1 MPTTN
6 ARAVE
11 PPPPWSSNVSLLLE
25 QLKENPSRL
34 FINGKFVDAHDGAT
48 FDVENPATGQVIA
61 RAAAG
66 SAPDIDAAVRAARR
80 AFDEGPWSTMPPT
93 ERARLLWRLS
103 DAIEARAEELAL
115 LETLDNGMPYTMA
128 LGVALP
134 MAIEALRY
142 CSGWPTKL
150 AGDTLPSSAPGEWH
164 TYTLRQPIGVVGAIS
179 AWNFPISM
187 ACGKLAAALA
197 AGCTVVLKPAE
208 QTPLTAAR
216 LGEIIRDVGF
226 PDGVVNIVSGFG
238 KTAGQA
244 LVDHPLVD
252 KISFTGSTVTG
263 KSILAASTRD
273 LKRVSLELGGKSP
286 NIIFAD
292 ADMERAIEAAAMG
305 IFFNTGQVCVAR
317 SRLFVQKQAFDKV
330 VEGVAGFVE
339 RLKVGDGLLPDTMLG
354 PVVSRVQQDRV
365 RRYIDIGRQEGEIVA
380 GGKRLDGPGYFVQPT
395 VVAGTRPDS
404 QLMREE
410 IFGPVVC
417 VVPFSAD
424 DLGAVAALANDCD
437 YGLAA
442 SIWTRDLSTAHKLA
456 RRIKAGSIE
465 INGAPP
471 MQFSLPFGGF
481 KQSGIGRENGREG
494 IESMTEVKSVS
505 IQL

>member
-1 MPTTN
+1 MPTSN
-6 ARAVE
+6 
-11 PPPPWSSNVSLLLE
+11 NVSSLLQHL
-25 QLKENPSRL
+25 QTNPSRL
-34 FINGKFVDAHDGAT
+34 FIAGKFVDAHDGAT
-48 FDVENPATGQVIA
+48 FDVENPANGQVIA

-66 SAPDIDAAVRAARR
+66 SAPDINAAVRAARR

-128 LGVALP
+128 INVALP

-142 CSGWPTKL
+142 YSGWPTKL

-164 TYTLRQPIGVVGAIS
+164 TYTLRQPIGVVGAIV

-197 AGCTVVLKPAE
+197 AGCTVVMKPAE
-208 QTPLTAAR
+208 QTPLTTAR
-216 LGEIIRDVGF
+216 LGEIIREVGF

-244 LVDHPLVD
+244 LVDHPMVD
-252 KISFTGSTVTG
+252 KISFTGSTTTG
-263 KSILAASTRD
+263 KSILAASVRD
-273 LKRVSLELGGKSP
+273 LKRVALELGGKSP

-317 SRLFVQKQAFDKV
+317 SRLLVEKKAYDKV
-330 VEGVAGFVE
+330 VEGVAGFVQ

-365 RRYIDIGRQEGEIVA
+365 NRYIDIGRQEGAEIVA
-380 GGKRLDGPGYFVQPT
+380 GGRRLNGPGYFVEPT
-395 VVAGTRPDS
+395 VVASAHVQS

-417 VVPFSAD
+417 AVPFGAD
-424 DLGAVAALANDCD
+424 DLGTIAALANDSD

-442 SIWTRDLSTAHKLA
+442 SVWTRDISIAHKLA
-456 RRIKAGSIE
+456 RRIKAGTVE

-471 MQFSLPFGGF
+471 MQFSIPFGGF

-494 IESMTEVKSVS
+494 IESMTEIKSVS

>member
-1 MPTTN
+1 MHTN
-6 ARAVE
+6 AGAVE
-11 PPPPWSSNVSLLLE
+11 TMTPWSNNVSLLLQ
-25 QLKENPSRL
+25 QLKEHPSRL
-34 FINGKFVDAHDGAT
+34 FIDGKFVDAHDGAL
-48 FDVENPATGQVIA
+48 FDVENPATGKVIA

-66 SAPDIDAAVRAARR
+66 SASDIDAAVRAARR
-80 AFDEGPWSTMPPT
+80 AFDEGPWSTMPPS

-103 DAIEARAEELAL
+103 DAIEARAAELAL

-142 CSGWPTKL
+142 YSGWPTKL

-164 TYTLRQPIGVVGAIS
+164 AYTLRQPIGVVGAIA

-208 QTPLTAAR
+208 QTPLTTAR
-216 LGEIIRDVGF
+216 LGEIIREVGF
-226 PDGVVNIVSGFG
+226 PEGVVNIVSGFG

-244 LVDHPLVD
+244 LVDHPMVD
-252 KISFTGSTVTG
+252 KISFTGSTATG

-317 SRLFVQKQAFDKV
+317 SRLFVEKQAYDKV
-330 VEGVAGFVE
+330 VEGVAGFVQK
-339 RLKVGDGLLPDTMLG
+339 LKVGDGLQPDTMLG
-354 PVVSRVQQDRV
+354 PVVSRAQLDRV
-365 RRYIDIGRQEGEIVA
+365 SRYIDIGRQEGAEIVA
-380 GGKRLDGPGYFVQPT
+380 GGRRLDGPGYFVEPT
-395 VVAGTRPDS
+395 VVAGTRPQS

-417 VVPFSAD
+417 AVPFSSD
-424 DLGAVAALANDCD
+424 DLGAVAALANDSD

-442 SIWTRDLSTAHKLA
+442 SVWTRDLSTAHKLA
-456 RRIKAGSIE
+456 RRIKAGSVE

-471 MQFSLPFGGF
+471 MQFSVPFGGF
-481 KQSGIGRENGREG
+481 KQSGIGREHGREG
-494 IESMTEVKSVS
+494 VESMTEIKTVS